1 MPVSNPEVPM
11 DTDQAQTEP
20 AHAPHPDTHAAAA
33 NKPKRGWKR
42 YLIYILAVLGVL
54 FVALTGTLAYSV
66 WRDGQAP
73 IPEAATIESTMT
85 ETFGRYSEEH
95 KGWLYVTDDKRSY
108 VMRVIQQASINDK
121 REGDGLYFVTSGAPL
136 DDRPGSIYGVF
147 HLYKDAQSGALQQVA
162 SLTQSEYDQPLTPER
177 VRFEALSKQ
186 VWAWVIKES
195 QVVSSEAGEELSVT
209 NVVLAPHDGAIK
221 ELARFAAQQ
230 KLTPEGGCAKAQAD
244 HAQWEKERQQA
255 QVAAAAAAASAASG
269 AQGDQDGEDHEE
281 DESEYTE
288 PQRCED
294 LSWTYR
300 TDSPKDGVI
309 TPLHIVRK
317 GISNGEAQ
325 PEKSWKVMFDP
336 KAFVY
341 LMPETM

>member
-1 MPVSNPEVPM
+1 M
-11 DTDQAQTEP
+11 DTDKPQTDLDHPVSP
-20 AHAPHPDTHAAAA
+20 APAA
-33 NKPKRGWKR
+33 KSWKR
-42 YLIYILAVLGVL
+42 YLIYLLAVLGVL
-54 FVALTGTLAYSV
+54 FVALMGTVAYSV
-66 WRDGQAP
+66 WRDGKAP
-73 IPEAATIESTMT
+73 IPEGATIESTMT

-108 VMRVIQQASINDK
+108 VMRVIQQASINNK

-162 SLTQSEYDQPLTPER
+162 SLAQSEYEQPLTPER

-186 VWAWVIKES
+186 VWAWVIKAS

-230 KLTPEGGCAKAQAD
+230 MRTPEGGCAKAQAE
-244 HAQWEKERQQA
+244 HARWERARQQA
-255 QVAAAAAAASAASG
+255 QVAAAASAASG
-269 AQGDQDGEDHEE
+269 AQGDKDGADQEE

-300 TDSPKDGVI
+300 TDSPKDGVL
-309 TPLHIVRK
+309 TPLHVVRK
-317 GISNGEAQ
+317 GISNGEVQ

-341 LMPETM
+341 LMPESM